1 MTFIKDIG
9 DLTSRGFTG
18 IKSNI
23 TGVNVVKWGIIPGLF
38 TALITLVILFFLKVP
53 ISGTTTHHICETKKQ
68 DGEDVEICQDKEIS
82 NKYNILMYIFLPI
95 IFAFVVGSF
104 IFKLGIM
111 VNNPKLGVGIVGANM
126 IKNAVSK

>member
-18 IKSNI
+18 VKSNI
-23 TGVNVVKWGIIPGLF
+23 TGVNVVQWGIIPGLF

-53 ISGTTTHHICETKKQ
+53 LSGTTTHHICETNKQ
-68 DGEDVEICQDKEIS
+68 DGEICQDKEVS

-95 IFAFVVGSF
+95 IFAFIVGSGV
-104 IFKLGIM
+104 FKLGIM
-111 VNNPKLGVGIVGANM
+111 INNPKFGVGIVGANM